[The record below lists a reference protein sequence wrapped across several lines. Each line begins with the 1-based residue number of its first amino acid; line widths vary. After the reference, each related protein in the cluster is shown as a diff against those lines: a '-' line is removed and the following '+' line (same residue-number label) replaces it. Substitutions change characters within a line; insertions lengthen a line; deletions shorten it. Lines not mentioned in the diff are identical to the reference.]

1 MLIQNLGNMVRPSL
15 SPTTAYLE
23 RVQQLDGPERQARFD
38 LVGTQV
44 FIIILTIRSEPSV
57 HHVDGYNMSSFDGG
71 TIF

>member
-1 MLIQNLGNMVRPSL
+1 MLLQNLRKMA
-15 SPTTAYLE
+15 TTAYLE
-23 RVQQLDGPERQARFD
+23 RVQLDGPERQARFD